1 MARMNKYEARHIR
14 NVEAYKR
21 EVQKI
26 FDEATKEAMRMGIR
40 FDADTGKP
48 FSFDDYPATKRKF
61 EALMAKMHQ
70 RLMAV
75 VRGGVDAEYE
85 LAQDSAGAQIRSV
98 FPALSAAQISEQLRK
113 LANSNAKAAFE
124 QRRKRGLGLSD
135 KVWQYARQYKQEL
148 EMALDIGIGEGKS
161 AQALSRDVRKYLRQ
175 PNMLFR
181 KVRDKHGVLHL
192 SKRAKAYHP
201 GRGVYRSSV
210 KNALRMVAT
219 ETNIAYRSA
228 DYLNTKASPWI
239 VGIRI
244 VLSNNHTCKD
254 SQGVAQPFTD
264 ICDKLAGRYP
274 KDFKFTG
281 WHPNCRCHIEYIH
294 KTDAEVE
301 RDTKRMLRG
310 EKPIEA
316 HESKNFV
323 GELPKSFKDWYDSNK
338 ERISRSKTTP
348 YFIEDNER
356 LISSGFAKFDHL
368 SFVKKRL
375 NEAPRNAYIEL
386 HRNEIEDFVKNA
398 VKQSDI
404 AIRMKEE
411 SFVQLVTSGIFK
423 NAFETNKNSFVNK
436 KRWDV
441 YMQERKAFEKALF
454 GKSGDTIY
462 AYLES
467 KNLDPY
473 KGQSKQKKDYGEIV
487 IRLKKEEI
495 NNATLTP
502 DDSLAMYRA
511 KDDIIG
517 VPGRK
522 WKKGFYRPVDMRQP
536 NASMFVDKQTRYIDD
551 ILGTDKNKAFEFFNG
566 RGLYM
571 EVQIHSKI
579 GIDKISSVTFPFSL
593 FGKKHL
599 AIQGYAEILEK
610 RGIKI
615 YRKIGEKIIEYHSKE

>member
-1 MARMNKYEARHIR
+1 MNKYEARHIR

-26 FDEATKEAMRMGIR
+26 FDEATKEALRMGIR

-48 FSFDDYPATKRKF
+48 FSFDDYPSTKRKF

-70 RLMAV
+70 RLISV
-75 VRGGVDAEYE
+75 VRNGVDAEYE

-98 FPALSAAQISEQLRK
+98 FPALSAAQISEQLRR

-135 KVWQYARQYKQEL
+135 KVWQYTGQYKQEL

-161 AQALSRDVRKYLRQ
+161 AQALSREVRRYLKQ

-192 SKRAKAYHP
+192 SKRAQAYHP
-201 GRGVYRSSV
+201 GRGVYRSSA

-294 KTDAEVE
+294 KTDEEVE

-316 HESKNFV
+316 HESKNYV

-348 YFIEDNER
+348 YFIEDNEK
-356 LISSGFAKFDHL
+356 LILDGGVVVKANATTAKGTPKMQPTQLDDVFARIDKEGIEYREVKPFTTQPTDTELIERIGGGDKTSGSCASLAFAFAANKCGLDVLDFRGGKSLDYFSAFTNLMQICDKVGGYSSFSTTGIQLMKQTQPGKLYYLVYAKHAAIVRQVGKGKYEFLELQHSTSNGWKPLDSRVFSWRFGGSGRQFGLLMDIELLQRDSGFQKM
-368 SFVKKRL
+368 VG
-375 NEAPRNAYIEL
+375 YI
-386 HRNEIEDFVKNA
+386 NTA
-398 VKQSDI
+398 QSEQ
-404 AIRMKEE
+404 RKGM
-411 SFVQLVTSGIFK
+411 SG
-423 NAFETNKNSFVNK
+423 
-436 KRWDV
+436 
-441 YMQERKAFEKALF
+441 
-454 GKSGDTIY
+454 TI
-462 AYLES
+462 
-467 KNLDPY
+467 K
-473 KGQSKQKKDYGEIV
+473 
-487 IRLKKEEI
+487 
-495 NNATLTP
+495 
-502 DDSLAMYRA
+502 
-511 KDDIIG
+511 
-517 VPGRK
+517 
-522 WKKGFYRPVDMRQP
+522 
-536 NASMFVDKQTRYIDD
+536 
-551 ILGTDKNKAFEFFNG
+551 
-566 RGLYM
+566 
-571 EVQIHSKI
+571 
-579 GIDKISSVTFPFSL
+579 
-593 FGKKHL
+593 
-599 AIQGYAEILEK
+599 
-610 RGIKI
+610 
-615 YRKIGEKIIEYHSKE
+615 

>member
-26 FDEATKEAMRMGIR
+26 FDEATKEALRMGIR

-75 VRGGVDAEYE
+75 VRNGVDDEYE
-85 LAQDSAGAQIRSV
+85 LAQDSVGAQIRSV
-98 FPALSAAQISEQLRK
+98 FPALSAAQIGEQLRK

-135 KVWQYARQYKQEL
+135 KMWEYTRQYKQEL

-161 AQALSRDVRKYLRQ
+161 AQALSREVRRYLKQ

-201 GRGVYRSSV
+201 GRGVYRSSA

-316 HESKNFV
+316 HESKNYV
-323 GELPKSFKDWYDSNK
+323 GELPKSFKKWAEENK
-338 ERISRSKTTP
+338 QRIINKKSLP
-348 YFIEDNER
+348 YVIDDNKGMM
-356 LISSGFAKFDHL
+356 SGDY
-368 SFVKKRL
+368 L
-375 NEAPRNAYIEL
+375 NM
-386 HRNEIEDFVKNA
+386 A
-398 VKQSDI
+398 VKEVMGKAELSCDDVQTTAVKI
-404 AIRMKEE
+404 ANKYGAVVTPINLKSEASIIRKIKSERE
-411 SFVQLVTSGIFK
+411 NDSFF
-423 NAFETNKNSFVNK
+423 A
-436 KRWDV
+436 
-441 YMQERKAFEKALF
+441 
-454 GKSGDTIY
+454 
-462 AYLES
+462 
-467 KNLDPY
+467 
-473 KGQSKQKKDYGEIV
+473 
-487 IRLKKEEI
+487 
-495 NNATLTP
+495 
-502 DDSLAMYRA
+502 
-511 KDDIIG
+511 
-517 VPGRK
+517 
-522 WKKGFYRPVDMRQP
+522 PVDLKDTVRTTIIAP
-536 NASMFVDKQTRYIDD
+536 ND
-551 ILGTDKNKAFEFFNG
+551 
-566 RGLYM
+566 
-571 EVQIHSKI
+571 
-579 GIDKISSVTFPFSL
+579 
-593 FGKKHL
+593 
-599 AIQGYAEILEK
+599 
-610 RGIKI
+610 
-615 YRKIGEKIIEYHSKE
+615 KIGEIITELKSLGNFVRYKAQNTELGYTGNIINIETSQGLVAEIQVNTAKMIYAKEIESVAKAVIGERLWNEINRKTGINGGEGHVFYEKWRVIADKSSKKAIEIKKKSIAYYKNFTN

>member
-1 MARMNKYEARHIR
+1 MARMSKYEARHIR

-26 FDEATKEAMRMGIR
+26 FDEATKEALRMGIR

-75 VRGGVDAEYE
+75 VRNGVDAEYE

-98 FPALSAAQISEQLRK
+98 FPALSVAQISEQLRK

-135 KVWQYARQYKQEL
+135 KVWQYTGQYKQEL

-201 GRGVYRSSV
+201 GRGVYRSSA

-323 GELPKSFKDWYDSNK
+323 GELPKSFKDWYDGNK

-348 YFIEDNER
+348 YFIEDNENLIANGGVVVTANQFKSLTANQFETYASKMKINPNQRDILYNSDDLYIDSSWAREINAELAKGKFGKTIPKDFMDDIGSRQQVETLDAVIDNNHIPQDMLVYRKVSEYWLNRDGYDFSVGSIINEYGFTSVSSVEGMNVIRRSKNIR
-356 LISSGFAKFDHL
+356 LDIIVHKGA
-368 SFVKKRL
+368 
-375 NEAPRNAYIEL
+375 NAYITENIKESEIIFPRNSKFRVISVSDGKYGKVIKLEL
-386 HRNEIEDFVKNA
+386 
-398 VKQSDI
+398 
-404 AIRMKEE
+404 
-411 SFVQLVTSGIFK
+411 LSGK
-423 NAFETNKNSFVNK
+423 
-436 KRWDV
+436 
-441 YMQERKAFEKALF
+441 
-454 GKSGDTIY
+454 
-462 AYLES
+462 
-467 KNLDPY
+467 
-473 KGQSKQKKDYGEIV
+473 
-487 IRLKKEEI
+487 
-495 NNATLTP
+495 
-502 DDSLAMYRA
+502 
-511 KDDIIG
+511 
-517 VPGRK
+517 
-522 WKKGFYRPVDMRQP
+522 
-536 NASMFVDKQTRYIDD
+536 
-551 ILGTDKNKAFEFFNG
+551 
-566 RGLYM
+566 
-571 EVQIHSKI
+571 
-579 GIDKISSVTFPFSL
+579 
-593 FGKKHL
+593 
-599 AIQGYAEILEK
+599 
-610 RGIKI
+610 
-615 YRKIGEKIIEYHSKE
+615 

>member
-26 FDEATKEAMRMGIR
+26 FDEATKEALRMGIR

-48 FSFDDYPATKRKF
+48 FSFDDYPSTKRKF

-70 RLMAV
+70 RLIAV

-85 LAQDSAGAQIRSV
+85 LAQDSAGVQIRSV
-98 FPALSAAQISEQLRK
+98 FPALSAAQISEQLRR

-135 KVWQYARQYKQEL
+135 KVWQYTGQYKQEL

-161 AQALSRDVRKYLRQ
+161 AQELSREVRRYLKQ

-201 GRGVYRSSV
+201 GRGVYRSSA

-294 KTDAEVE
+294 KTDEEVE
-301 RDTKRMLRG
+301 RDTRRMLRG

-316 HESKNFV
+316 HESKNYV

-348 YFIEDNER
+348 YFIEDNKK
-356 LISSGFAKFDHL
+356 LISDGVVVISTNATTAKGTLKMQPTQLYDVFARIDKEGIEYREVKPFTTQPTDTELIERIGGGDKTSGSCASLAFAFAANKGGLDVLDFRGGKSLDYFSTFTNLMQICDKVGGYSSFSTTGIQLMKQTQPGKLYYLVYAQHAAIVRQVGKGKYEFLELQHSTSNGWKPLDSRVFSWRFGGSGRQFGLLMDIELLQRDSGFQKM
-368 SFVKKRL
+368 VG
-375 NEAPRNAYIEL
+375 YI
-386 HRNEIEDFVKNA
+386 NTA
-398 VKQSDI
+398 QSDQ
-404 AIRMKEE
+404 RKGM
-411 SFVQLVTSGIFK
+411 SG
-423 NAFETNKNSFVNK
+423 
-436 KRWDV
+436 
-441 YMQERKAFEKALF
+441 
-454 GKSGDTIY
+454 TI
-462 AYLES
+462 
-467 KNLDPY
+467 K
-473 KGQSKQKKDYGEIV
+473 
-487 IRLKKEEI
+487 
-495 NNATLTP
+495 
-502 DDSLAMYRA
+502 
-511 KDDIIG
+511 
-517 VPGRK
+517 
-522 WKKGFYRPVDMRQP
+522 
-536 NASMFVDKQTRYIDD
+536 
-551 ILGTDKNKAFEFFNG
+551 
-566 RGLYM
+566 
-571 EVQIHSKI
+571 
-579 GIDKISSVTFPFSL
+579 
-593 FGKKHL
+593 
-599 AIQGYAEILEK
+599 
-610 RGIKI
+610 
-615 YRKIGEKIIEYHSKE
+615 

>member
-26 FDEATKEAMRMGIR
+26 FDEATKEALRMGIR
-40 FDADTGKP
+40 FDADTSKP

-70 RLMAV
+70 RLIAV

-98 FPALSAAQISEQLRK
+98 FPALSAIQISEQLRR

-135 KVWQYARQYKQEL
+135 KVWQYTGQYKQEL

-161 AQALSRDVRKYLRQ
+161 AQALSREVRRYLKQ

-301 RDTKRMLRG
+301 RDTRRMLRG

-316 HESKNFV
+316 HESKNYV

-348 YFIEDNER
+348 YFIEDNKK
-356 LISSGFAKFDHL
+356 LISDGGVVISTNATTAKGTPKMQPTQLDDVFARIDKEGIEYREVKPFTTQPTDTELIERIGGGDKTSGSCASLAFAFAANKGGLDVLDFRGGKSLEYFSTFTNLMQICDKVGGYSSFSTTGIQLMKQTQQGKLYYLVYAQHAAIVRQVGKGKYEFLELQHSTSNGWKPLDSRVFSWRFGGSGRQFGLLMDIELLQRDSGFQKM
-368 SFVKKRL
+368 VG
-375 NEAPRNAYIEL
+375 YINTAQADQ
-386 HRNEIEDFVKNA
+386 RKG
-398 VKQSDI
+398 
-404 AIRMKEE
+404 M
-411 SFVQLVTSGIFK
+411 SG
-423 NAFETNKNSFVNK
+423 
-436 KRWDV
+436 
-441 YMQERKAFEKALF
+441 
-454 GKSGDTIY
+454 TI
-462 AYLES
+462 
-467 KNLDPY
+467 K
-473 KGQSKQKKDYGEIV
+473 
-487 IRLKKEEI
+487 
-495 NNATLTP
+495 
-502 DDSLAMYRA
+502 
-511 KDDIIG
+511 
-517 VPGRK
+517 
-522 WKKGFYRPVDMRQP
+522 
-536 NASMFVDKQTRYIDD
+536 
-551 ILGTDKNKAFEFFNG
+551 
-566 RGLYM
+566 
-571 EVQIHSKI
+571 
-579 GIDKISSVTFPFSL
+579 
-593 FGKKHL
+593 
-599 AIQGYAEILEK
+599 
-610 RGIKI
+610 
-615 YRKIGEKIIEYHSKE
+615 

>member
-1 MARMNKYEARHIR
+1 MNKYEARHIR

-26 FDEATKEAMRMGIR
+26 FDEATKEALRMGIR
-40 FDADTGKP
+40 LDADTGKP
-48 FSFDDYPATKRKF
+48 FSFDDYPETKRKF
-61 EALMAKMHQ
+61 DALMAKMHQ
-70 RLMAV
+70 RIMAV
-75 VRGGVDAEYE
+75 VRNGVDAEYE
-85 LAQDSAGAQIRSV
+85 LAKDSAGAQIRSV
-98 FPALSAAQISEQLRK
+98 FPALSAAQISDQLRK

-135 KVWQYARQYKQEL
+135 KVWQYTGQYKQEL
-148 EMALDIGIGEGKS
+148 EMALDIGIGDGKS
-161 AQALSRDVRKYLRQ
+161 AQALSREVRRYLKQ

-201 GRGVYRSSV
+201 GRGVYRSSA

-316 HESKNFV
+316 HESKNYV
-323 GELPKSFKDWYDSNK
+323 GELPKSFKDWYDGNK

-348 YFIEDNER
+348 YFIEDNKK
-356 LISSGFAKFDHL
+356 LISDGGVVISTNATTSKGTPKMQPTQLDDVFARIDKYGIEYREVKPFTTQPTDTELIERIGGGDKTSGSCASLAFAFAANKGGLDVLDFRGGKSLDYFSTFTNLMQICDKVGGYSSLFTTGIQLMKQTQPGKLYYLVYAQHAAIVRQVGKGKYEFLELQHPTSNGWKPLDSLVFSWRFGGSGKQVGLLIDIELLQRDSGFQKM
-368 SFVKKRL
+368 VG
-375 NEAPRNAYIEL
+375 YINTAQADQ
-386 HRNEIEDFVKNA
+386 RKG
-398 VKQSDI
+398 
-404 AIRMKEE
+404 M
-411 SFVQLVTSGIFK
+411 SG
-423 NAFETNKNSFVNK
+423 
-436 KRWDV
+436 
-441 YMQERKAFEKALF
+441 
-454 GKSGDTIY
+454 TI
-462 AYLES
+462 
-467 KNLDPY
+467 K
-473 KGQSKQKKDYGEIV
+473 
-487 IRLKKEEI
+487 
-495 NNATLTP
+495 
-502 DDSLAMYRA
+502 
-511 KDDIIG
+511 
-517 VPGRK
+517 
-522 WKKGFYRPVDMRQP
+522 
-536 NASMFVDKQTRYIDD
+536 
-551 ILGTDKNKAFEFFNG
+551 
-566 RGLYM
+566 
-571 EVQIHSKI
+571 
-579 GIDKISSVTFPFSL
+579 
-593 FGKKHL
+593 
-599 AIQGYAEILEK
+599 
-610 RGIKI
+610 
-615 YRKIGEKIIEYHSKE
+615 

>member
-1 MARMNKYEARHIR
+1 MNKYEARHIR

-26 FDEATKEAMRMGIR
+26 FDEATKEALRMGIR
-40 FDADTGKP
+40 LDADTGKP
-48 FSFDDYPATKRKF
+48 FSFDDYPETKRKF

-70 RLMAV
+70 RIMAV
-75 VRGGVDAEYE
+75 VRNGVDAEYE
-85 LAQDSAGAQIRSV
+85 LAKDSAGAQIRSV
-98 FPALSAAQISEQLRK
+98 FPALSAAQISEQLRR

-135 KVWQYARQYKQEL
+135 KVWQYTGQYKQEL
-148 EMALDIGIGEGKS
+148 EMALDIGIGDGKS
-161 AQALSRDVRKYLRQ
+161 AQALSREVRRYLKQ

-201 GRGVYRSSV
+201 GRGVYRSSA

-310 EKPIEA
+310 EKPIDA

-323 GELPKSFKDWYDSNK
+323 GELPKSFKDWYDGNK

-348 YFIEDNER
+348 YFIEDNKK
-356 LISSGFAKFDHL
+356 LISDGGVVVSTNATTSKGTPKMQPTQLDDVFARIDKEGIEYREVKPFTTQPTDTELIERIGGGDKTSGSCASLAFAFAANKGGLDVLDFRGGKSLDYFSTFTNLMQICDKVGGYSSFSTTGIQLMKQTQQGKLYYLVYAQHAAIVRQVGKGKYEFLELQHSTSNGWKPLDSRVFSWRFGGSGRQFGLIMDIELLQRDSGFKKMVGYINTAK
-368 SFVKKRL
+368 
-375 NEAPRNAYIEL
+375 
-386 HRNEIEDFVKNA
+386 EDQRKG
-398 VKQSDI
+398 
-404 AIRMKEE
+404 M
-411 SFVQLVTSGIFK
+411 SG
-423 NAFETNKNSFVNK
+423 
-436 KRWDV
+436 
-441 YMQERKAFEKALF
+441 
-454 GKSGDTIY
+454 TI
-462 AYLES
+462 
-467 KNLDPY
+467 K
-473 KGQSKQKKDYGEIV
+473 
-487 IRLKKEEI
+487 
-495 NNATLTP
+495 
-502 DDSLAMYRA
+502 
-511 KDDIIG
+511 
-517 VPGRK
+517 
-522 WKKGFYRPVDMRQP
+522 
-536 NASMFVDKQTRYIDD
+536 
-551 ILGTDKNKAFEFFNG
+551 
-566 RGLYM
+566 
-571 EVQIHSKI
+571 
-579 GIDKISSVTFPFSL
+579 
-593 FGKKHL
+593 
-599 AIQGYAEILEK
+599 
-610 RGIKI
+610 
-615 YRKIGEKIIEYHSKE
+615 

>member
-1 MARMNKYEARHIR
+1 MNRYEARHIR

-26 FDEATKEAMRMGIR
+26 FDEATKEALRMGIR

-75 VRGGVDAEYE
+75 VRNGIDAEYE
-85 LAQDSAGAQIRSV
+85 LAQDSASAQIRSV
-98 FPALSAAQISEQLRK
+98 FPALSAAQISEQLRR

-135 KVWQYARQYKQEL
+135 KVWQYTGQYKQEL

-161 AQALSRDVRKYLRQ
+161 AQALSREVRKYLKH

-201 GRGVYRSSV
+201 GRGVYRSSA

-316 HESKNFV
+316 HESKNYV

-338 ERISRSKTTP
+338 ERLSRSKTTP
-348 YFIEDNER
+348 YFIEDNEK
-356 LISSGFAKFDHL
+356 LILKGGVVVNANATTAKGTPKMQPTKLDDVFARIDKEGIEYREVKPFTKQPTDTEIIERIGGGDKTFGSCASLAFAFAANKCGLDVLDFRGGKSLDYFSAFTNLMQICDNVGGYSSFSTTGIQLMKQTQPGKLYYLVYAQHAAIVRQVGKGKYEFLELQHSTSNGWKPLDSRVFSWRFGGSGRQFGLLMDIELLQRDSGFQKM
-368 SFVKKRL
+368 VG
-375 NEAPRNAYIEL
+375 YINTAQADQ
-386 HRNEIEDFVKNA
+386 RKG
-398 VKQSDI
+398 
-404 AIRMKEE
+404 M
-411 SFVQLVTSGIFK
+411 SG
-423 NAFETNKNSFVNK
+423 
-436 KRWDV
+436 
-441 YMQERKAFEKALF
+441 
-454 GKSGDTIY
+454 TI
-462 AYLES
+462 
-467 KNLDPY
+467 K
-473 KGQSKQKKDYGEIV
+473 
-487 IRLKKEEI
+487 
-495 NNATLTP
+495 
-502 DDSLAMYRA
+502 
-511 KDDIIG
+511 
-517 VPGRK
+517 
-522 WKKGFYRPVDMRQP
+522 
-536 NASMFVDKQTRYIDD
+536 
-551 ILGTDKNKAFEFFNG
+551 
-566 RGLYM
+566 
-571 EVQIHSKI
+571 
-579 GIDKISSVTFPFSL
+579 
-593 FGKKHL
+593 
-599 AIQGYAEILEK
+599 
-610 RGIKI
+610 
-615 YRKIGEKIIEYHSKE
+615 

>member
-21 EVQKI
+21 EVKKI
-26 FDEATKEAMRMGIR
+26 FDEATKEALRMGIR

-75 VRGGVDAEYE
+75 VRGGIDAEYE
-85 LAQDSAGAQIRSV
+85 LAQDSAGAQVRSV
-98 FPALSAAQISEQLRK
+98 FPALSAAQISEQLRR

-135 KVWQYARQYKQEL
+135 KVWKYTGQYKQEL

-161 AQALSRDVRKYLRQ
+161 AQALSREVRRYLKQ

-201 GRGVYRSSV
+201 GRGVYRSSA

-264 ICDKLAGRYP
+264 ICDKLTGRYP

-301 RDTKRMLRG
+301 RDTRRMLRG

-316 HESKNFV
+316 HESKNYV

-338 ERISRSKTTP
+338 ERLSRSKTTP
-348 YFIEDNER
+348 YFIEDNEK
-356 LISSGFAKFDHL
+356 LILNGGVVVNANATTAKGTPKMQPTKLDDVFARIDKEGIEYREVKPFTTQPTDTELIERIGGGDKTSGSCASLAFAFAANKGGLDVLDFRGGKSLDYFSTFTNLMQICDKVGGYSSFSTTGIQLMKQTQPGKLYYLVYAQHAAIVRQVGKGKYEFLELQHSTSNGWKPLDSRVFSWRFGGSGRQFGLLMDIELLQMDSGFQKM
-368 SFVKKRL
+368 VG
-375 NEAPRNAYIEL
+375 YINTAQADQ
-386 HRNEIEDFVKNA
+386 RKG
-398 VKQSDI
+398 
-404 AIRMKEE
+404 M
-411 SFVQLVTSGIFK
+411 SG
-423 NAFETNKNSFVNK
+423 
-436 KRWDV
+436 
-441 YMQERKAFEKALF
+441 
-454 GKSGDTIY
+454 TI
-462 AYLES
+462 
-467 KNLDPY
+467 K
-473 KGQSKQKKDYGEIV
+473 
-487 IRLKKEEI
+487 
-495 NNATLTP
+495 
-502 DDSLAMYRA
+502 
-511 KDDIIG
+511 
-517 VPGRK
+517 
-522 WKKGFYRPVDMRQP
+522 
-536 NASMFVDKQTRYIDD
+536 
-551 ILGTDKNKAFEFFNG
+551 
-566 RGLYM
+566 
-571 EVQIHSKI
+571 
-579 GIDKISSVTFPFSL
+579 
-593 FGKKHL
+593 
-599 AIQGYAEILEK
+599 
-610 RGIKI
+610 
-615 YRKIGEKIIEYHSKE
+615 

>member
-26 FDEATKEAMRMGIR
+26 FDEATKEALRMGIR

-70 RLMAV
+70 RLIAV
-75 VRGGVDAEYE
+75 VRNGVDAEYE

-98 FPALSAAQISEQLRK
+98 FPALSAAQISEQLRR

-124 QRRKRGLGLSD
+124 QRRNRGLGLSD
-135 KVWQYARQYKQEL
+135 KVWQYTGQYKQEL
-148 EMALDIGIGEGKS
+148 EMALDICIGEGKS
-161 AQALSRDVRKYLRQ
+161 AQALSREVRRYLKQ

-201 GRGVYRSSV
+201 GRGVYRSSA

-228 DYLNTKASPWI
+228 DYLNDKASPWI

-316 HESKNFV
+316 HESKNYV
-323 GELPKSFKDWYDSNK
+323 GELPKSFKKWAEENK
-338 ERISRSKTTP
+338 QRIINKKSLP
-348 YFIEDNER
+348 YVIDDNKG
-356 LISSGFAKFDHL
+356 IMSGDY
-368 SFVKKRL
+368 L
-375 NEAPRNAYIEL
+375 NM
-386 HRNEIEDFVKNA
+386 A
-398 VKQSDI
+398 VKEVMGKAELSCDDVQTTAVKI
-404 AIRMKEE
+404 ANKYGAVVTPINLKSEASIIRNIKSERE
-411 SFVQLVTSGIFK
+411 NDSFF
-423 NAFETNKNSFVNK
+423 A
-436 KRWDV
+436 
-441 YMQERKAFEKALF
+441 
-454 GKSGDTIY
+454 
-462 AYLES
+462 
-467 KNLDPY
+467 
-473 KGQSKQKKDYGEIV
+473 
-487 IRLKKEEI
+487 
-495 NNATLTP
+495 
-502 DDSLAMYRA
+502 
-511 KDDIIG
+511 
-517 VPGRK
+517 
-522 WKKGFYRPVDMRQP
+522 PVDLKDTVRTTIIAP
-536 NASMFVDKQTRYIDD
+536 ND
-551 ILGTDKNKAFEFFNG
+551 
-566 RGLYM
+566 
-571 EVQIHSKI
+571 
-579 GIDKISSVTFPFSL
+579 
-593 FGKKHL
+593 
-599 AIQGYAEILEK
+599 
-610 RGIKI
+610 
-615 YRKIGEKIIEYHSKE
+615 KIGEIITELKSLGNFVRYKAQNTELGYTGNIINIETSQGLVAEIQVNTAKMIYAKEIESVAKAVIGERLWNEINRQTGINGGEGHVFYEKWRVIADKSSKKAIEIKKKSIAYYKNFTN

>member
-26 FDEATKEAMRMGIR
+26 FDEATKEALRMGIR

-70 RLMAV
+70 RLIAV

-98 FPALSAAQISEQLRK
+98 FPALSAIQISEQLRR
-113 LANSNAKAAFE
+113 LANINAKAAFE

-135 KVWQYARQYKQEL
+135 KVWQYTGQYKQEL

-161 AQALSRDVRKYLRQ
+161 AQALSREVRRYLKQ

-301 RDTKRMLRG
+301 RDTRRMLRG

-316 HESKNFV
+316 HESKNYV

-348 YFIEDNER
+348 YFIEDNKK
-356 LISSGFAKFDHL
+356 LISDGGVVISTNATTAKGTPKMQPTQLDDVFARIDKEGIEYREVKPFTTQPTDTEIIERIGGGDKTSGSCASLAFAFAANKGGLDVLDFRGGKSLEYFSTFTNLMQICDKVGGYSSFSTTGIQLMKQTQQGKLYYLVYAQHAAIVRQVGKGKYEFLELQHSTSNGWKPLDSRVFSWRFGGSGRQFGLLMDIELLQRDSGFQKM
-368 SFVKKRL
+368 VG
-375 NEAPRNAYIEL
+375 YINTAQADQ
-386 HRNEIEDFVKNA
+386 RKG
-398 VKQSDI
+398 
-404 AIRMKEE
+404 M
-411 SFVQLVTSGIFK
+411 SG
-423 NAFETNKNSFVNK
+423 
-436 KRWDV
+436 
-441 YMQERKAFEKALF
+441 
-454 GKSGDTIY
+454 TI
-462 AYLES
+462 
-467 KNLDPY
+467 K
-473 KGQSKQKKDYGEIV
+473 
-487 IRLKKEEI
+487 
-495 NNATLTP
+495 
-502 DDSLAMYRA
+502 
-511 KDDIIG
+511 
-517 VPGRK
+517 
-522 WKKGFYRPVDMRQP
+522 
-536 NASMFVDKQTRYIDD
+536 
-551 ILGTDKNKAFEFFNG
+551 
-566 RGLYM
+566 
-571 EVQIHSKI
+571 
-579 GIDKISSVTFPFSL
+579 
-593 FGKKHL
+593 
-599 AIQGYAEILEK
+599 
-610 RGIKI
+610 
-615 YRKIGEKIIEYHSKE
+615 

>member
-26 FDEATKEAMRMGIR
+26 FDEATKEALRMGIR
-40 FDADTGKP
+40 FDADTSKP

-70 RLMAV
+70 RLIAV

-98 FPALSAAQISEQLRK
+98 FPALSAIQISEQLRR

-135 KVWQYARQYKQEL
+135 KVWQYTGQYKQEL

-161 AQALSRDVRKYLRQ
+161 AQALSREVRRYLKQ

-301 RDTKRMLRG
+301 RDTRRMLRG

-316 HESKNFV
+316 HESKNYV

-348 YFIEDNER
+348 YFIEDNKK
-356 LISSGFAKFDHL
+356 LISDGGVVISTNATTAKGTPKMQPTKLDDVFERIDKEGIEYREVKPFTTQPTDTEIIERIGGGDKTSGSCASLAFAFAANKGGLDVLDFRGGKSLEYFSTFTNLMQICDKVGGYSSFSTTGIQLMKQTQQGKLYYLVYAQHAAIVRQVGKGKYEFLELQHSTSNGWKPLDSRVFSWRFGGSGRQFGLLMDIELLQRDSGFQKM
-368 SFVKKRL
+368 VG
-375 NEAPRNAYIEL
+375 YINTAQADQ
-386 HRNEIEDFVKNA
+386 RKG
-398 VKQSDI
+398 
-404 AIRMKEE
+404 M
-411 SFVQLVTSGIFK
+411 SG
-423 NAFETNKNSFVNK
+423 
-436 KRWDV
+436 
-441 YMQERKAFEKALF
+441 
-454 GKSGDTIY
+454 TI
-462 AYLES
+462 
-467 KNLDPY
+467 K
-473 KGQSKQKKDYGEIV
+473 
-487 IRLKKEEI
+487 
-495 NNATLTP
+495 
-502 DDSLAMYRA
+502 
-511 KDDIIG
+511 
-517 VPGRK
+517 
-522 WKKGFYRPVDMRQP
+522 
-536 NASMFVDKQTRYIDD
+536 
-551 ILGTDKNKAFEFFNG
+551 
-566 RGLYM
+566 
-571 EVQIHSKI
+571 
-579 GIDKISSVTFPFSL
+579 
-593 FGKKHL
+593 
-599 AIQGYAEILEK
+599 
-610 RGIKI
+610 
-615 YRKIGEKIIEYHSKE
+615 

>member
-75 VRGGVDAEYE
+75 VRNGVDAEYE

-135 KVWQYARQYKQEL
+135 KIWQYTGQYKQEL

-161 AQALSRDVRKYLRQ
+161 AQALSREVRRYLKQ

-201 GRGVYRSSV
+201 GRGVYRSSA

-254 SQGVAQPFTD
+254 SQDVAQPFTD

-301 RDTKRMLRG
+301 RDTRRMLRG

-323 GELPKSFKDWYDSNK
+323 GELPKSFKKWAEENK
-338 ERISRSKTTP
+338 QSIINKKSLP
-348 YFIEDNER
+348 YVIDDNKGMM
-356 LISSGFAKFDHL
+356 SGDY
-368 SFVKKRL
+368 L
-375 NEAPRNAYIEL
+375 NM
-386 HRNEIEDFVKNA
+386 A
-398 VKQSDI
+398 VKEVMGKAELSCDDVQTTAVKI
-404 AIRMKEE
+404 ANKYGAVVTPINLKSEASIIRKIKSERE
-411 SFVQLVTSGIFK
+411 NDSFF
-423 NAFETNKNSFVNK
+423 A
-436 KRWDV
+436 
-441 YMQERKAFEKALF
+441 
-454 GKSGDTIY
+454 
-462 AYLES
+462 
-467 KNLDPY
+467 
-473 KGQSKQKKDYGEIV
+473 
-487 IRLKKEEI
+487 
-495 NNATLTP
+495 
-502 DDSLAMYRA
+502 
-511 KDDIIG
+511 
-517 VPGRK
+517 
-522 WKKGFYRPVDMRQP
+522 PVDLKDTVRTTIIAP
-536 NASMFVDKQTRYIDD
+536 ND
-551 ILGTDKNKAFEFFNG
+551 
-566 RGLYM
+566 
-571 EVQIHSKI
+571 
-579 GIDKISSVTFPFSL
+579 
-593 FGKKHL
+593 
-599 AIQGYAEILEK
+599 
-610 RGIKI
+610 
-615 YRKIGEKIIEYHSKE
+615 KIGEIITELKSLGNFVRYKAQNTELGYTGNIINIETSQGLVAEIQVNTAKMIYAKEIESVAKAVIGERLWNEINRQTGINGGEGHVFYEKWRVIADKSSKKAIEIKKKSIAYYKNFTN

>member
-1 MARMNKYEARHIR
+1 MAIMNKYEARHIR

-26 FDEATKEAMRMGIR
+26 FDEATKEALRMGIR

-48 FSFDDYPATKRKF
+48 FSFDDYPSTKRKF

-70 RLMAV
+70 RLIAV
-75 VRGGVDAEYE
+75 VRNGVDAEYE

-98 FPALSAAQISEQLRK
+98 FPALSAAQISEQLRR

-135 KVWQYARQYKQEL
+135 KVWQYTGQYKQEL

-161 AQALSRDVRKYLRQ
+161 AQALSREVRRYLKQ

-192 SKRAKAYHP
+192 SKRAQAYHP
-201 GRGVYRSSV
+201 GRGVYRSSA

-294 KTDAEVE
+294 KTDEEVE

-316 HESKNFV
+316 HESKNYV

-348 YFIEDNER
+348 YFIEDNEK
-356 LISSGFAKFDHL
+356 LILDGGVVVKANATTAKGTPKMQPTQLDDVFARIDKEGIEYLEVKPFTTQPTDTELIERIGGGDKTSGSCASLAFAFAANKCGLDVLDFRGGKSLDYFSAFTNIMQICDKVGGYSSFSTTGIQLMKQTQPGKLYYLVYAKHAAIVRQVGKGKYEFLELQHSTSNGWKPLDSRVFSWRFGGSGRQFGLLMDIELLQRDSGFQKM
-368 SFVKKRL
+368 VG
-375 NEAPRNAYIEL
+375 YI
-386 HRNEIEDFVKNA
+386 NTA
-398 VKQSDI
+398 QSEQ
-404 AIRMKEE
+404 RKGM
-411 SFVQLVTSGIFK
+411 SG
-423 NAFETNKNSFVNK
+423 
-436 KRWDV
+436 
-441 YMQERKAFEKALF
+441 
-454 GKSGDTIY
+454 TI
-462 AYLES
+462 
-467 KNLDPY
+467 K
-473 KGQSKQKKDYGEIV
+473 
-487 IRLKKEEI
+487 
-495 NNATLTP
+495 
-502 DDSLAMYRA
+502 
-511 KDDIIG
+511 
-517 VPGRK
+517 
-522 WKKGFYRPVDMRQP
+522 
-536 NASMFVDKQTRYIDD
+536 
-551 ILGTDKNKAFEFFNG
+551 
-566 RGLYM
+566 
-571 EVQIHSKI
+571 
-579 GIDKISSVTFPFSL
+579 
-593 FGKKHL
+593 
-599 AIQGYAEILEK
+599 
-610 RGIKI
+610 
-615 YRKIGEKIIEYHSKE
+615 

>member
-21 EVQKI
+21 EVKKI
-26 FDEATKEAMRMGIR
+26 FDEATKEALRMGIR

-61 EALMAKMHQ
+61 ESLMAKMHQ

-98 FPALSAAQISEQLRK
+98 FPSLSAAQISDQLRR

-135 KVWQYARQYKQEL
+135 KVWQYTGQYKQEL

-161 AQALSRDVRKYLRQ
+161 AQALSREVRKYLRQ

-201 GRGVYRSSV
+201 GRGVYRSSA

-228 DYLNTKASPWI
+228 DYLNTKSSPWI

-338 ERISRSKTTP
+338 ERLSRSKTKP
-348 YFIEDNER
+348 YFIEDNEK
-356 LISSGFAKFDHL
+356 LILDGGVVVTANATTAKGTLKMQPTQLDDVFARIDKEGIEYREVKPFTTQPTDTELIERIGGGDKTSGSCASLAFAFAANKCGLDVLDFRGGKSLDYFSTFTNLMQICDKVGGYSSFSTTGIQLMKQTQPGKLYYLVYAQHAAIVRQVGKGKYEFLELQHSTSNGWKPLDSRVFSWRFGGSGRQFGLIMDIELLQRDSGFQKM
-368 SFVKKRL
+368 VG
-375 NEAPRNAYIEL
+375 YINTAQADQ
-386 HRNEIEDFVKNA
+386 RKG
-398 VKQSDI
+398 
-404 AIRMKEE
+404 M
-411 SFVQLVTSGIFK
+411 SG
-423 NAFETNKNSFVNK
+423 
-436 KRWDV
+436 
-441 YMQERKAFEKALF
+441 
-454 GKSGDTIY
+454 TI
-462 AYLES
+462 
-467 KNLDPY
+467 K
-473 KGQSKQKKDYGEIV
+473 
-487 IRLKKEEI
+487 
-495 NNATLTP
+495 
-502 DDSLAMYRA
+502 
-511 KDDIIG
+511 
-517 VPGRK
+517 
-522 WKKGFYRPVDMRQP
+522 
-536 NASMFVDKQTRYIDD
+536 
-551 ILGTDKNKAFEFFNG
+551 
-566 RGLYM
+566 
-571 EVQIHSKI
+571 
-579 GIDKISSVTFPFSL
+579 
-593 FGKKHL
+593 
-599 AIQGYAEILEK
+599 
-610 RGIKI
+610 
-615 YRKIGEKIIEYHSKE
+615 

>member
-1 MARMNKYEARHIR
+1 MNRYEARHIR

-26 FDEATKEAMRMGIR
+26 FDEATKEALRMGIR
-40 FDADTGKP
+40 FDADTSKP

-70 RLMAV
+70 RLIAV

-98 FPALSAAQISEQLRK
+98 FPALSAIQISEQLRR
-113 LANSNAKAAFE
+113 LANINAKAAFE

-135 KVWQYARQYKQEL
+135 KAWQYTGQYKQEL

-161 AQALSRDVRKYLRQ
+161 AQALSREVRRYLKQ

-301 RDTKRMLRG
+301 RDTRRMLRG

-316 HESKNFV
+316 HESKNYV

-348 YFIEDNER
+348 YFIEDNKK
-356 LISSGFAKFDHL
+356 LISDGGVVISTNATTAKCTQKMQPTQLDDVFERIDKEGIEYREVKPFTTQPTDTELIERIGGGDKTSGSCASLAFAFAANKGGLDVLDFRGGKSLEYFSTFTNLMQICDKVGGYSSFSTTGIQLMKQTQQGKLYYLVYAQHAAIVRQVGKGKYEFLELQHSTSNGWKPLDSRVFSWRFGGSGRQFGLLMDIELLQRDSGFQKM
-368 SFVKKRL
+368 VG
-375 NEAPRNAYIEL
+375 YINTAQADQ
-386 HRNEIEDFVKNA
+386 RKG
-398 VKQSDI
+398 
-404 AIRMKEE
+404 M
-411 SFVQLVTSGIFK
+411 SG
-423 NAFETNKNSFVNK
+423 
-436 KRWDV
+436 
-441 YMQERKAFEKALF
+441 
-454 GKSGDTIY
+454 TI
-462 AYLES
+462 
-467 KNLDPY
+467 K
-473 KGQSKQKKDYGEIV
+473 
-487 IRLKKEEI
+487 
-495 NNATLTP
+495 
-502 DDSLAMYRA
+502 
-511 KDDIIG
+511 
-517 VPGRK
+517 
-522 WKKGFYRPVDMRQP
+522 
-536 NASMFVDKQTRYIDD
+536 
-551 ILGTDKNKAFEFFNG
+551 
-566 RGLYM
+566 
-571 EVQIHSKI
+571 
-579 GIDKISSVTFPFSL
+579 
-593 FGKKHL
+593 
-599 AIQGYAEILEK
+599 
-610 RGIKI
+610 
-615 YRKIGEKIIEYHSKE
+615 

>member
-1 MARMNKYEARHIR
+1 MARMNRYEARHIR

-26 FDEATKEAMRMGIR
+26 FDEATKEALRMGIR
-40 FDADTGKP
+40 FDADTSKP

-70 RLMAV
+70 RLIAV

-98 FPALSAAQISEQLRK
+98 FPTLSAIQISEQLRR
-113 LANSNAKAAFE
+113 LANINAKAAFE

-135 KVWQYARQYKQEL
+135 KVWQYTGQYKQEL

-161 AQALSRDVRKYLRQ
+161 AQALSREVRRYLKQ

-301 RDTKRMLRG
+301 RDTRRMLRG

-316 HESKNFV
+316 HESKNYV

-348 YFIEDNER
+348 YFIEDNKK
-356 LISSGFAKFDHL
+356 LISDGGVVISTNATTAKGTQKMQPTQLGDVFERIDKEGIEYREVKPFTTQPTDTELIERIGGGDKTSGSCASLAFAFAANKGGLDVLDFRGGKSLEYFSTFTNLMQICDKVGGYSSFSTTGIQLMKQTQQGKLYYLVYAQHAAIVRQVGKGKYEFLELQHSTSNGWKPLDSRVFSWRFGGSGRQFGLLMDIELLQRDSGFQKMIG
-368 SFVKKRL
+368 
-375 NEAPRNAYIEL
+375 YINTAQADQ
-386 HRNEIEDFVKNA
+386 RKG
-398 VKQSDI
+398 
-404 AIRMKEE
+404 M
-411 SFVQLVTSGIFK
+411 SG
-423 NAFETNKNSFVNK
+423 
-436 KRWDV
+436 
-441 YMQERKAFEKALF
+441 
-454 GKSGDTIY
+454 TI
-462 AYLES
+462 
-467 KNLDPY
+467 K
-473 KGQSKQKKDYGEIV
+473 
-487 IRLKKEEI
+487 
-495 NNATLTP
+495 
-502 DDSLAMYRA
+502 
-511 KDDIIG
+511 
-517 VPGRK
+517 
-522 WKKGFYRPVDMRQP
+522 
-536 NASMFVDKQTRYIDD
+536 
-551 ILGTDKNKAFEFFNG
+551 
-566 RGLYM
+566 
-571 EVQIHSKI
+571 
-579 GIDKISSVTFPFSL
+579 
-593 FGKKHL
+593 
-599 AIQGYAEILEK
+599 
-610 RGIKI
+610 
-615 YRKIGEKIIEYHSKE
+615 

>member
-1 MARMNKYEARHIR
+1 MNKYEARHIR

-26 FDEATKEAMRMGIR
+26 FDEATKEALRMGIR
-40 FDADTGKP
+40 LDADTGKP

-75 VRGGVDAEYE
+75 VRNGVDAEYE

-98 FPALSAAQISEQLRK
+98 FPALSAAQISEQLRR

-124 QRRKRGLGLSD
+124 QRRNRGLGLSD
-135 KVWQYARQYKQEL
+135 KVWQYTGQYKQEL

-161 AQALSRDVRKYLRQ
+161 AHELSREVRKYLRQ

-201 GRGVYRSSV
+201 GRGVYRSSA

-316 HESKNFV
+316 HESKNYV

-338 ERISRSKTTP
+338 ERLSRSKTTP
-348 YFIEDNER
+348 YFIEDNKK
-356 LISSGFAKFDHL
+356 LISDGGVVINANATTAKGTPKMQPTQLDDVFARIDKYGIEYREVKPFTTQPTDTEIIERIGGGDKTSGSCASLAFAFAANKCGLDVLDFRGGKSLDYFSTFTNLMQICDKVGGYSSFSTTGIQLMKQTQHGKLYYLVYAQHAAIVRQVGKGKYEFLELQHSTSNGWKPLDSRVFSWRFGGSGRQFGLLMDIELLQRDSGFQKM
-368 SFVKKRL
+368 VG
-375 NEAPRNAYIEL
+375 YINTAQADQ
-386 HRNEIEDFVKNA
+386 RKG
-398 VKQSDI
+398 
-404 AIRMKEE
+404 M
-411 SFVQLVTSGIFK
+411 SG
-423 NAFETNKNSFVNK
+423 
-436 KRWDV
+436 
-441 YMQERKAFEKALF
+441 
-454 GKSGDTIY
+454 TI
-462 AYLES
+462 
-467 KNLDPY
+467 K
-473 KGQSKQKKDYGEIV
+473 
-487 IRLKKEEI
+487 
-495 NNATLTP
+495 
-502 DDSLAMYRA
+502 
-511 KDDIIG
+511 
-517 VPGRK
+517 
-522 WKKGFYRPVDMRQP
+522 
-536 NASMFVDKQTRYIDD
+536 
-551 ILGTDKNKAFEFFNG
+551 
-566 RGLYM
+566 
-571 EVQIHSKI
+571 
-579 GIDKISSVTFPFSL
+579 
-593 FGKKHL
+593 
-599 AIQGYAEILEK
+599 
-610 RGIKI
+610 
-615 YRKIGEKIIEYHSKE
+615 

>member
-26 FDEATKEAMRMGIR
+26 FDEATKEALRMGIR

-48 FSFDDYPATKRKF
+48 FSFDEYPATKRKF

-75 VRGGVDAEYE
+75 VRNGVDAEYE

-98 FPALSAAQISEQLRK
+98 FPALSAAQISEQLRR
-113 LANSNAKAAFE
+113 LANINAKAAFE

-135 KVWQYARQYKQEL
+135 KVWQYTGQYKQEL

-161 AQALSRDVRKYLRQ
+161 AQALSREVRRYLKQ

-201 GRGVYRSSV
+201 GRGVYRSSA
-210 KNALRMVAT
+210 KNAMRMVAT

-228 DYLNTKASPWI
+228 DYLNTKSSPWI

-316 HESKNFV
+316 HESKNYV
-323 GELPKSFKDWYDSNK
+323 GELPKSFKDWYDGNK

-348 YFIEDNER
+348 YFIEDNKKLILEGGVVITANATTAKGTPKMQPTQLDDVFER
-356 LISSGFAKFDHL
+356 IDKYGIEYREVKPFTTQPTDTEIIERIGGGDKTGGSCASLAFAFAANKGGLDVLDFRGGKSLDYFSTFTNLMQICDKVGGYSSFSTTGIQLMKQTQPGKLYYLVYAQHAAIVRQVGKGKYEFLELQHSTSNGWKPLDSRVFSWRFGGSGRQFGLLMDIELLQRDSGFQKM
-368 SFVKKRL
+368 VG
-375 NEAPRNAYIEL
+375 YINTAQADQ
-386 HRNEIEDFVKNA
+386 RKG
-398 VKQSDI
+398 
-404 AIRMKEE
+404 M
-411 SFVQLVTSGIFK
+411 SG
-423 NAFETNKNSFVNK
+423 
-436 KRWDV
+436 
-441 YMQERKAFEKALF
+441 
-454 GKSGDTIY
+454 TI
-462 AYLES
+462 
-467 KNLDPY
+467 K
-473 KGQSKQKKDYGEIV
+473 
-487 IRLKKEEI
+487 
-495 NNATLTP
+495 
-502 DDSLAMYRA
+502 
-511 KDDIIG
+511 
-517 VPGRK
+517 
-522 WKKGFYRPVDMRQP
+522 
-536 NASMFVDKQTRYIDD
+536 
-551 ILGTDKNKAFEFFNG
+551 
-566 RGLYM
+566 
-571 EVQIHSKI
+571 
-579 GIDKISSVTFPFSL
+579 
-593 FGKKHL
+593 
-599 AIQGYAEILEK
+599 
-610 RGIKI
+610 
-615 YRKIGEKIIEYHSKE
+615 

>member
-26 FDEATKEAMRMGIR
+26 FDEATKEALRMGIR
-40 FDADTGKP
+40 FDADTSKP

-70 RLMAV
+70 RLIAV

-98 FPALSAAQISEQLRK
+98 FPSLSAIQISEQLRR
-113 LANSNAKAAFE
+113 LANINAKAAFE

-135 KVWQYARQYKQEL
+135 KVWQYTGQYKQEL

-161 AQALSRDVRKYLRQ
+161 AQALSREVRRYLKQ

-301 RDTKRMLRG
+301 RDTRRMLRG

-316 HESKNFV
+316 HESKNYV

-348 YFIEDNER
+348 YFIEDNKK
-356 LISSGFAKFDHL
+356 LISDGGVVISTNATTAKGTPKMKPTQLDDVFARIDKEGIEYREVKTFTTQPTDTEIIERIGGGDKTSGSCASLAFAFVANKGGLDVLDFRGGKSLEYFSTFTNLMQICDKVGGYSSFSTTGIQLMKQTQQGKLYYLVYAQHAAIVRQVGKGKYEFLELQHSTSNGWKPLDSRVFSWRFGGSGRQFGLLMDIELLQRDSGFQKM
-368 SFVKKRL
+368 VG
-375 NEAPRNAYIEL
+375 YINTAQADQ
-386 HRNEIEDFVKNA
+386 RKG
-398 VKQSDI
+398 
-404 AIRMKEE
+404 M
-411 SFVQLVTSGIFK
+411 SG
-423 NAFETNKNSFVNK
+423 
-436 KRWDV
+436 
-441 YMQERKAFEKALF
+441 
-454 GKSGDTIY
+454 TI
-462 AYLES
+462 
-467 KNLDPY
+467 K
-473 KGQSKQKKDYGEIV
+473 
-487 IRLKKEEI
+487 
-495 NNATLTP
+495 
-502 DDSLAMYRA
+502 
-511 KDDIIG
+511 
-517 VPGRK
+517 
-522 WKKGFYRPVDMRQP
+522 
-536 NASMFVDKQTRYIDD
+536 
-551 ILGTDKNKAFEFFNG
+551 
-566 RGLYM
+566 
-571 EVQIHSKI
+571 
-579 GIDKISSVTFPFSL
+579 
-593 FGKKHL
+593 
-599 AIQGYAEILEK
+599 
-610 RGIKI
+610 
-615 YRKIGEKIIEYHSKE
+615 

>member
-26 FDEATKEAMRMGIR
+26 FDEATKEALRMGIR

-70 RLMAV
+70 RLIAV
-75 VRGGVDAEYE
+75 VRNGVDAEYE

-135 KVWQYARQYKQEL
+135 KMWEYTGQYKQEL

-161 AQALSRDVRKYLRQ
+161 AQALSREVRRYLKQ

-201 GRGVYRSSV
+201 GRGVYRSSA

-239 VGIRI
+239 VGIRV

-316 HESKNFV
+316 HESKNYV
-323 GELPKSFKDWYDSNK
+323 GELPKSFKKWAEENK
-338 ERISRSKTTP
+338 QSIINKKSLP
-348 YFIEDNER
+348 YVIDDNKGMM
-356 LISSGFAKFDHL
+356 SGDY
-368 SFVKKRL
+368 L
-375 NEAPRNAYIEL
+375 NM
-386 HRNEIEDFVKNA
+386 A
-398 VKQSDI
+398 VKEVMGKAELSCDDVQTTAVKI
-404 AIRMKEE
+404 ANKYGAVVTPINLKSEASIIRKIKSERE
-411 SFVQLVTSGIFK
+411 NDSFF
-423 NAFETNKNSFVNK
+423 A
-436 KRWDV
+436 
-441 YMQERKAFEKALF
+441 
-454 GKSGDTIY
+454 
-462 AYLES
+462 
-467 KNLDPY
+467 
-473 KGQSKQKKDYGEIV
+473 
-487 IRLKKEEI
+487 
-495 NNATLTP
+495 
-502 DDSLAMYRA
+502 
-511 KDDIIG
+511 
-517 VPGRK
+517 
-522 WKKGFYRPVDMRQP
+522 PVDLKDTVRTTIIAP
-536 NASMFVDKQTRYIDD
+536 ND
-551 ILGTDKNKAFEFFNG
+551 
-566 RGLYM
+566 
-571 EVQIHSKI
+571 
-579 GIDKISSVTFPFSL
+579 
-593 FGKKHL
+593 
-599 AIQGYAEILEK
+599 
-610 RGIKI
+610 
-615 YRKIGEKIIEYHSKE
+615 KIGEIITELKSLGNFVRYKAQNTELGYTGNIINIETSQGLVAEIQVNTAKMIYAKEIESVAKAVIGERLWNEINRQTGINGGEGHVFYEKWRVIADKSSKKAIEIKKKSIAYYKNFTN

>member
-26 FDEATKEAMRMGIR
+26 FDEATKEALRMGIR

-70 RLMAV
+70 RLIAV
-75 VRGGVDAEYE
+75 VRNGVDAEYE

-98 FPALSAAQISEQLRK
+98 FPALSAAQISEQLRR

-124 QRRKRGLGLSD
+124 QRRNRGLGLSD
-135 KVWQYARQYKQEL
+135 KVWQYTGQYKQEL

-161 AQALSRDVRKYLRQ
+161 AQALSREVRRYLKQ

-201 GRGVYRSSV
+201 GRGVYRSSA

-316 HESKNFV
+316 HESKNYV
-323 GELPKSFKDWYDSNK
+323 GELPKSFKKWAEENK
-338 ERISRSKTTP
+338 QRIINKKSLP
-348 YFIEDNER
+348 YVIDDNKG
-356 LISSGFAKFDHL
+356 IMSGDY
-368 SFVKKRL
+368 L
-375 NEAPRNAYIEL
+375 NM
-386 HRNEIEDFVKNA
+386 A
-398 VKQSDI
+398 VKEV
-404 AIRMKEE
+404 M
-411 SFVQLVTSGIFK
+411 G
-423 NAFETNKNSFVNK
+423 
-436 KRWDV
+436 
-441 YMQERKAFEKALF
+441 KAEL
-454 GKSGDTIY
+454 SC
-462 AYLES
+462 
-467 KNLDPY
+467 
-473 KGQSKQKKDYGEIV
+473 
-487 IRLKKEEI
+487 
-495 NNATLTP
+495 
-502 DDSLAMYRA
+502 
-511 KDDIIG
+511 DDIQTTAVKIANKYG
-517 VPGRK
+517 AVVTPINLKSEASIIRK
-522 WKKGFYRPVDMRQP
+522 IKSERENDSFFAPVDLKDTVRTTIIAP
-536 NASMFVDKQTRYIDD
+536 ND
-551 ILGTDKNKAFEFFNG
+551 
-566 RGLYM
+566 
-571 EVQIHSKI
+571 
-579 GIDKISSVTFPFSL
+579 
-593 FGKKHL
+593 
-599 AIQGYAEILEK
+599 
-610 RGIKI
+610 
-615 YRKIGEKIIEYHSKE
+615 KIGEIITELKSLGNFVRYKAQNTELGYTGNIINIETSQGLVAEIQVNTAKMIYAKEIESVAKAVIGERLWNEINRKTGINGGEGHVFYEKWRVIADKSSKKAIEIKKKSIAYYKNFTN

>member
-26 FDEATKEAMRMGIR
+26 FDEATKEALRMGIR

-70 RLMAV
+70 RIIAV
-75 VRGGVDAEYE
+75 VRGGIDAEYE

-98 FPALSAAQISEQLRK
+98 LPTLSAAQISEQLRR

-135 KVWQYARQYKQEL
+135 KVWQYTEQYKQEL

-161 AQALSRDVRKYLRQ
+161 AQALSRDVRRYLKQ

-201 GRGVYRSSV
+201 GRGVYRSSA

-294 KTDAEVE
+294 KTDEEVE

-316 HESKNFV
+316 HESKNYV

-348 YFIEDNER
+348 YFIEDNKK
-356 LISSGFAKFDHL
+356 LISDGGVVVNANATTAKGTLKMHPTQLDDVFERIDKEGIEYREVKPFTTQPTDTELIERIGGGDKTSGSCASLAFAFAANKGGLDVLDFRGGKSLDYFSTFTNLMQICDKVGGYSSFSTTGIQLMKQTQPGKLYYLVYAQHAAIVRQVGKGKYEFLELQHSTRNGWKPLDSRVFSWRFGGSGRQFGLLMDIELLQRDSGFQKM
-368 SFVKKRL
+368 VG
-375 NEAPRNAYIEL
+375 YI
-386 HRNEIEDFVKNA
+386 N
-398 VKQSDI
+398 
-404 AIRMKEE
+404 
-411 SFVQLVTSGIFK
+411 TSQ
-423 NAFETNKNSFVNK
+423 A
-436 KRWDV
+436 D
-441 YMQERKAFEKALF
+441 QRK
-454 GKSGDTIY
+454 GMSGTI
-462 AYLES
+462 
-467 KNLDPY
+467 K
-473 KGQSKQKKDYGEIV
+473 
-487 IRLKKEEI
+487 
-495 NNATLTP
+495 
-502 DDSLAMYRA
+502 
-511 KDDIIG
+511 
-517 VPGRK
+517 
-522 WKKGFYRPVDMRQP
+522 
-536 NASMFVDKQTRYIDD
+536 
-551 ILGTDKNKAFEFFNG
+551 
-566 RGLYM
+566 
-571 EVQIHSKI
+571 
-579 GIDKISSVTFPFSL
+579 
-593 FGKKHL
+593 
-599 AIQGYAEILEK
+599 
-610 RGIKI
+610 
-615 YRKIGEKIIEYHSKE
+615 

>member
-48 FSFDDYPATKRKF
+48 FSFDNYPATKRKF

-75 VRGGVDAEYE
+75 VRNGVDAEYE
-85 LAQDSAGAQIRSV
+85 LAQDSAGEQIRSV

-135 KVWQYARQYKQEL
+135 KVWQYTGQYKQEL
-148 EMALDIGIGEGKS
+148 EMALDIGIGDGKS
-161 AQALSRDVRKYLRQ
+161 AQALSREVRKYLRQ

-201 GRGVYRSSV
+201 GRGVYRSSA

-301 RDTKRMLRG
+301 RDTRRMLRG

-316 HESKNFV
+316 HESKNYV
-323 GELPKSFKDWYDSNK
+323 GELPKSFKKWAEENK
-338 ERISRSKTTP
+338 QRIINKKSLP
-348 YFIEDNER
+348 YVIDDNKG
-356 LISSGFAKFDHL
+356 IMSGDY
-368 SFVKKRL
+368 L
-375 NEAPRNAYIEL
+375 NM
-386 HRNEIEDFVKNA
+386 A
-398 VKQSDI
+398 VKEVMGKAELSCDDVQTTAVKI
-404 AIRMKEE
+404 ANKYGAVVTPINLKSEASIIRKIKSERE
-411 SFVQLVTSGIFK
+411 NDSFF
-423 NAFETNKNSFVNK
+423 A
-436 KRWDV
+436 
-441 YMQERKAFEKALF
+441 
-454 GKSGDTIY
+454 
-462 AYLES
+462 
-467 KNLDPY
+467 
-473 KGQSKQKKDYGEIV
+473 
-487 IRLKKEEI
+487 
-495 NNATLTP
+495 
-502 DDSLAMYRA
+502 
-511 KDDIIG
+511 
-517 VPGRK
+517 
-522 WKKGFYRPVDMRQP
+522 PVDLKDTVRTTIIAP
-536 NASMFVDKQTRYIDD
+536 ND
-551 ILGTDKNKAFEFFNG
+551 
-566 RGLYM
+566 
-571 EVQIHSKI
+571 
-579 GIDKISSVTFPFSL
+579 
-593 FGKKHL
+593 
-599 AIQGYAEILEK
+599 
-610 RGIKI
+610 
-615 YRKIGEKIIEYHSKE
+615 KIGEIITELKSLGNFVRYKAQNTELGYTGNIINIETSQGLVAEIQVNTAKMIYAKETESVAKAVIGERLWNEINRKTGINGGEGHVFYEKWRVIADKSSKKAIEIKKKSIAYYKNFTN

>member
-26 FDEATKEAMRMGIR
+26 FDEATKEALRMGIR

-48 FSFDDYPATKRKF
+48 FSFDDYQATKRKF

-124 QRRKRGLGLSD
+124 QRRNRGLGLSD
-135 KVWQYARQYKQEL
+135 KVWQYTGQYKQEL

-161 AQALSRDVRKYLRQ
+161 AQALSREVRKYLRQ

-181 KVRDKHGVLHL
+181 KMRDKHGVLHL

-201 GRGVYRSSV
+201 GRGVYRSSA
-210 KNALRMVAT
+210 KNALLMVAT

-228 DYLNTKASPWI
+228 DYLNSKASPWI

-244 VLSNNHTCKD
+244 VLSSNHTCKD

-316 HESKNFV
+316 HESKNYV
-323 GELPKSFKDWYDSNK
+323 GELPKSFKDWYNSNK

-348 YFIEDNER
+348 YFIEDNEKLILDGGVVVTANATTATTQQINAQQQIVQPTR
-356 LISSGFAKFDHL
+356 LTKIHDELKARGVAKVDIGML
-368 SFVKKRL
+368 PPNTTESQIIANVGGGDMTTGSCASVAL
-375 NEAPRNAYIEL
+375 AYIGNKCGYDVGDFRGGESMNFFSRRRNLQEIVNSVGGVLESDVNDFKAAARLLQTIDDGKEYYFFCAKHAAMIKKNDNGEYMYLEL
-386 HRNEIEDFVKNA
+386 QSA
-398 VKQSDI
+398 VSN
-404 AIRMKEE
+404 
-411 SFVQLVTSGIFK
+411 G
-423 NAFETNKNSFVNK
+423 
-436 KRWDV
+436 W
-441 YMQERKAFEKALF
+441 KAFNQKVLKSRFGAQKSHTIYGQKTKLSAGLIDSELLANDGGFVDMLKYINTEPNKQRK
-454 GKSGDTIY
+454 GKSG
-462 AYLES
+462 
-467 KNLDPY
+467 
-473 KGQSKQKKDYGEIV
+473 
-487 IRLKKEEI
+487 
-495 NNATLTP
+495 
-502 DDSLAMYRA
+502 
-511 KDDIIG
+511 
-517 VPGRK
+517 
-522 WKKGFYRPVDMRQP
+522 
-536 NASMFVDKQTRYIDD
+536 
-551 ILGTDKNKAFEFFNG
+551 
-566 RGLYM
+566 
-571 EVQIHSKI
+571 
-579 GIDKISSVTFPFSL
+579 SV
-593 FGKKHL
+593 K
-599 AIQGYAEILEK
+599 
-610 RGIKI
+610 
-615 YRKIGEKIIEYHSKE
+615 

>member
-1 MARMNKYEARHIR
+1 MNKYEARHIR

-26 FDEATKEAMRMGIR
+26 FDEATKEALRMGIR
-40 FDADTGKP
+40 FDVDTGKP

-70 RLMAV
+70 RIMAV
-75 VRGGVDAEYE
+75 VRNGVDAEYE
-85 LAQDSAGAQIRSV
+85 LAQDSAGSQIRSV
-98 FPALSAAQISEQLRK
+98 FPALSAAQISDQLRR

-124 QRRKRGLGLSD
+124 QRRNRGLGLSD
-135 KVWQYARQYKQEL
+135 KVWQYTGQYKQEL

-161 AQALSRDVRKYLRQ
+161 AQELSREVRKYLIH

-201 GRGVYRSSV
+201 GRGVYRSSA

-264 ICDKLAGRYP
+264 ICDKLAGKYP

-316 HESKNFV
+316 HESKNYI
-323 GELPKSFKDWYDSNK
+323 GELPKSFKDWYDGNK

-348 YFIEDNER
+348 YFIEDNKK
-356 LISSGFAKFDHL
+356 LISDGGVAK
-368 SFVKKRL
+368 
-375 NEAPRNAYIEL
+375 
-386 HRNEIEDFVKNA
+386 
-398 VKQSDI
+398 SDI
-404 AIRMKEE
+404 GMLPHNTTE
-411 SFVQLVTSGIFK
+411 SQIIANV
-423 NAFETNKNSFVNK
+423 
-436 KRWDV
+436 
-441 YMQERKAFEKALF
+441 
-454 GKSGDTIY
+454 GDGD
-462 AYLES
+462 L
-467 KNLDPY
+467 ND
-473 KGQSKQKKDYGEIV
+473 
-487 IRLKKEEI
+487 
-495 NNATLTP
+495 
-502 DDSLAMYRA
+502 
-511 KDDIIG
+511 
-517 VPGRK
+517 
-522 WKKGFYRPVDMRQP
+522 
-536 NASMFVDKQTRYIDD
+536 
-551 ILGTDKNKAFEFFNG
+551 
-566 RGLYM
+566 
-571 EVQIHSKI
+571 
-579 GIDKISSVTFPFSL
+579 
-593 FGKKHL
+593 
-599 AIQGYAEILEK
+599 
-610 RGIKI
+610 
-615 YRKIGEKIIEYHSKE
+615 

>member
-26 FDEATKEAMRMGIR
+26 FDEATKEALRMGIR
-40 FDADTGKP
+40 FDADTSKP

-70 RLMAV
+70 RLIAV
-75 VRGGVDAEYE
+75 VRGGVDAEYD

-98 FPALSAAQISEQLRK
+98 FPSLSAAQISEQLRR

-135 KVWQYARQYKQEL
+135 KVWQYTGQYKQEL

-161 AQALSRDVRKYLRQ
+161 AQALSREVRRYLKQ

-301 RDTKRMLRG
+301 RDTRRMLRG

-316 HESKNFV
+316 HESKNYV

-348 YFIEDNER
+348 YFIEDNKK
-356 LISSGFAKFDHL
+356 LISDGGVVISTNATTAKGTPKMQPTQLDDVFERIDKEGIEYREVKPFTTQPTDTELIERIGGGDKTSGSCASLAFAFAANKGGLDVLDFRGGKSLEYFSTFTNLMQICDKVGGYSSFSTTGIQLMKQTQQGKLYYLVYAQHAAIVRQVGKGKYEFLELQHSTSNGWKPLDSRVFSWRFGGSGRQFGLLMDIELLQRDSGFQKM
-368 SFVKKRL
+368 VG
-375 NEAPRNAYIEL
+375 YINTAQADQ
-386 HRNEIEDFVKNA
+386 RKG
-398 VKQSDI
+398 
-404 AIRMKEE
+404 M
-411 SFVQLVTSGIFK
+411 SG
-423 NAFETNKNSFVNK
+423 
-436 KRWDV
+436 
-441 YMQERKAFEKALF
+441 
-454 GKSGDTIY
+454 TI
-462 AYLES
+462 
-467 KNLDPY
+467 K
-473 KGQSKQKKDYGEIV
+473 
-487 IRLKKEEI
+487 
-495 NNATLTP
+495 
-502 DDSLAMYRA
+502 
-511 KDDIIG
+511 
-517 VPGRK
+517 
-522 WKKGFYRPVDMRQP
+522 
-536 NASMFVDKQTRYIDD
+536 
-551 ILGTDKNKAFEFFNG
+551 
-566 RGLYM
+566 
-571 EVQIHSKI
+571 
-579 GIDKISSVTFPFSL
+579 
-593 FGKKHL
+593 
-599 AIQGYAEILEK
+599 
-610 RGIKI
+610 
-615 YRKIGEKIIEYHSKE
+615 

>member
-1 MARMNKYEARHIR
+1 MNKYEARHIR

-26 FDEATKEAMRMGIR
+26 FDEATKEALRMGIR
-40 FDADTGKP
+40 LDADTGKP

-70 RLMAV
+70 RLIAV
-75 VRGGVDAEYE
+75 VRGGIDAEYE
-85 LAQDSAGAQIRSV
+85 LAKDSAGAQIRSV
-98 FPALSAAQISEQLRK
+98 FPALSPAQISEQLRR

-135 KVWQYARQYKQEL
+135 KVWQYTGQYKQEL
-148 EMALDIGIGEGKS
+148 EMAIDIGIGEGKS
-161 AQALSRDVRKYLRQ
+161 AQALSREVRKYLRQ

-201 GRGVYRSSV
+201 GRGVYRSSA

-228 DYLNTKASPWI
+228 DYLNNKASPWI

-316 HESKNFV
+316 HESKNYV

-348 YFIEDNER
+348 YFIEDNKK
-356 LISSGFAKFDHL
+356 LISDGGVVATANTTTAKGTPKMHPTQLDDVFARIDKEGIEYREVKPFTKQPTDTEIIERIGGGDKTGGSCASLAFAFAANKGGLDVLDFRGGKSLDYFSTFTNLMQICDNVGGYSSFSTTGIQLMKQTQPGKLYYLVYAQHAAIVRQVGKGKYEFLELQHSTSNGWKPLDSRVFSWRFGGSGRQFGLLMDIELLQMDSGFQRM
-368 SFVKKRL
+368 VG
-375 NEAPRNAYIEL
+375 YINTAQADQ
-386 HRNEIEDFVKNA
+386 RKG
-398 VKQSDI
+398 
-404 AIRMKEE
+404 M
-411 SFVQLVTSGIFK
+411 SG
-423 NAFETNKNSFVNK
+423 
-436 KRWDV
+436 
-441 YMQERKAFEKALF
+441 
-454 GKSGDTIY
+454 TI
-462 AYLES
+462 
-467 KNLDPY
+467 K
-473 KGQSKQKKDYGEIV
+473 
-487 IRLKKEEI
+487 
-495 NNATLTP
+495 
-502 DDSLAMYRA
+502 
-511 KDDIIG
+511 
-517 VPGRK
+517 
-522 WKKGFYRPVDMRQP
+522 
-536 NASMFVDKQTRYIDD
+536 
-551 ILGTDKNKAFEFFNG
+551 
-566 RGLYM
+566 
-571 EVQIHSKI
+571 
-579 GIDKISSVTFPFSL
+579 
-593 FGKKHL
+593 
-599 AIQGYAEILEK
+599 
-610 RGIKI
+610 
-615 YRKIGEKIIEYHSKE
+615 

>member
-26 FDEATKEAMRMGIR
+26 FDEATKEALRMGIR

-61 EALMAKMHQ
+61 EALMEKMHQ
-70 RLMAV
+70 RIMAV
-75 VRGGVDAEYE
+75 VRNGVDAEYE

-98 FPALSAAQISEQLRK
+98 FPALSAAQISEQLRR

-135 KVWQYARQYKQEL
+135 KVWQYTGQYKQEL

-161 AQALSRDVRKYLRQ
+161 AQELSREVRKYLKQ

-201 GRGVYRSSV
+201 GRGVYRSSA

-228 DYLNTKASPWI
+228 DYLNTQASPWI

-316 HESKNFV
+316 HESKNYV

-348 YFIEDNER
+348 YFIEDNKKLIAEGGVVVTANATTAKGTPKMQPTQLDDVFARIEEEGIEYREVKPFTTQPTDTELIER
-356 LISSGFAKFDHL
+356 IGGGDKTSGSCASLAFAFAANKGGLDVLDFRGGKSLDYFSTFTNLMQICDKVGGYSSFSTTGIQLMKQTQPGKLYYLVYAQHAAIVRQVGKGKYEFLELQHSTSNGWKPLDSRVFSWRFGGSGRQFGLLMDIELLQRDSGFQKM
-368 SFVKKRL
+368 VG
-375 NEAPRNAYIEL
+375 YINTAQADQ
-386 HRNEIEDFVKNA
+386 RKG
-398 VKQSDI
+398 
-404 AIRMKEE
+404 M
-411 SFVQLVTSGIFK
+411 SG
-423 NAFETNKNSFVNK
+423 
-436 KRWDV
+436 
-441 YMQERKAFEKALF
+441 
-454 GKSGDTIY
+454 TI
-462 AYLES
+462 
-467 KNLDPY
+467 K
-473 KGQSKQKKDYGEIV
+473 
-487 IRLKKEEI
+487 
-495 NNATLTP
+495 
-502 DDSLAMYRA
+502 
-511 KDDIIG
+511 
-517 VPGRK
+517 
-522 WKKGFYRPVDMRQP
+522 
-536 NASMFVDKQTRYIDD
+536 
-551 ILGTDKNKAFEFFNG
+551 
-566 RGLYM
+566 
-571 EVQIHSKI
+571 
-579 GIDKISSVTFPFSL
+579 
-593 FGKKHL
+593 
-599 AIQGYAEILEK
+599 
-610 RGIKI
+610 
-615 YRKIGEKIIEYHSKE
+615 

>member
-1 MARMNKYEARHIR
+1 MARINKYEERHIR

-26 FDEATKEAMRMGIR
+26 FDEATKEALRMGIR
-40 FDADTGKP
+40 LDADTGKP

-75 VRGGVDAEYE
+75 VRNGVDAEYE

-98 FPALSAAQISEQLRK
+98 FPALSAAQISEQLRR

-135 KVWQYARQYKQEL
+135 KVWQYTGQYKQEL

-161 AQALSRDVRKYLRQ
+161 AQALSREVRRYLKQ

-201 GRGVYRSSV
+201 GRGVYRSSA

-316 HESKNFV
+316 HESKNYV
-323 GELPKSFKDWYDSNK
+323 GELPKSFKDWYDDNK

-348 YFIEDNER
+348 YFIEDNKK
-356 LISSGFAKFDHL
+356 LISDGGVVISTNATTAKGTPKMQPTQLDDVFARIDKEGIEYREVKPFTTQPTDTELIERIGGGDKTSGSCASLAFAFAANKCGLDVLDFRGGKSLDYFSTFTNLMQICDKVGGYSSFSTTGIQLMKQTQPGKLYYLVYAQHAAIVRQVGKGKYEFLELQHSTSNGWKPLDSRVFSWRFGGSGRQFGLLMDIELLQRDSGFQKMVGYINTAKADQR
-368 SFVKKRL
+368 KG
-375 NEAPRNAYIEL
+375 
-386 HRNEIEDFVKNA
+386 
-398 VKQSDI
+398 
-404 AIRMKEE
+404 M
-411 SFVQLVTSGIFK
+411 SG
-423 NAFETNKNSFVNK
+423 
-436 KRWDV
+436 
-441 YMQERKAFEKALF
+441 
-454 GKSGDTIY
+454 TI
-462 AYLES
+462 
-467 KNLDPY
+467 K
-473 KGQSKQKKDYGEIV
+473 
-487 IRLKKEEI
+487 
-495 NNATLTP
+495 
-502 DDSLAMYRA
+502 
-511 KDDIIG
+511 
-517 VPGRK
+517 
-522 WKKGFYRPVDMRQP
+522 
-536 NASMFVDKQTRYIDD
+536 
-551 ILGTDKNKAFEFFNG
+551 
-566 RGLYM
+566 
-571 EVQIHSKI
+571 
-579 GIDKISSVTFPFSL
+579 
-593 FGKKHL
+593 
-599 AIQGYAEILEK
+599 
-610 RGIKI
+610 
-615 YRKIGEKIIEYHSKE
+615 

>member
-26 FDEATKEAMRMGIR
+26 FDEATKEALRMGIR

-48 FSFDDYPATKRKF
+48 FSFDDYPSTKRKF

-70 RLMAV
+70 RLIAV
-75 VRGGVDAEYE
+75 VRNGVDAEYE

-98 FPALSAAQISEQLRK
+98 FPALSASQISEQLRR

-135 KVWQYARQYKQEL
+135 KVWQYTGQYKQEL

-161 AQALSRDVRKYLRQ
+161 AQALSREVRRYLKQ

-201 GRGVYRSSV
+201 GRGVYRSSA

-316 HESKNFV
+316 HESKNYV

-348 YFIEDNER
+348 YFIEDNKKLILEGGVVITANATTAKGTQKMQPTQLDDVFER
-356 LISSGFAKFDHL
+356 IDKYGIEYREVKPFTTQPTDTEIIERIGGGDKTGGSCASLAFAFAANKGGLDVLDFRGGKSLDYFSTFTNLMQICDKVGGYSSFSTTGIQLMKQTQQGKLYYLVYAQHAAIVRQVGKGKYEFLELQHSTSNGWKPLDSRVFSWRFGGSGRQFGLLMDIELLQRDSGFQKM
-368 SFVKKRL
+368 VG
-375 NEAPRNAYIEL
+375 YINTAQADQ
-386 HRNEIEDFVKNA
+386 RKG
-398 VKQSDI
+398 
-404 AIRMKEE
+404 M
-411 SFVQLVTSGIFK
+411 SG
-423 NAFETNKNSFVNK
+423 
-436 KRWDV
+436 
-441 YMQERKAFEKALF
+441 
-454 GKSGDTIY
+454 TI
-462 AYLES
+462 
-467 KNLDPY
+467 K
-473 KGQSKQKKDYGEIV
+473 
-487 IRLKKEEI
+487 
-495 NNATLTP
+495 
-502 DDSLAMYRA
+502 
-511 KDDIIG
+511 
-517 VPGRK
+517 
-522 WKKGFYRPVDMRQP
+522 
-536 NASMFVDKQTRYIDD
+536 
-551 ILGTDKNKAFEFFNG
+551 
-566 RGLYM
+566 
-571 EVQIHSKI
+571 
-579 GIDKISSVTFPFSL
+579 
-593 FGKKHL
+593 
-599 AIQGYAEILEK
+599 
-610 RGIKI
+610 
-615 YRKIGEKIIEYHSKE
+615 

>member
-1 MARMNKYEARHIR
+1 MNKYEARHIR

-26 FDEATKEAMRMGIR
+26 FDEATKEALRMGIR

-70 RLMAV
+70 RLIAV
-75 VRGGVDAEYE
+75 VRNGVDAEYE

-98 FPALSAAQISEQLRK
+98 FPALSAAQISEQLRR

-135 KVWQYARQYKQEL
+135 KVWQYTGQYKQEL

-161 AQALSRDVRKYLRQ
+161 AQALSREVRKYLRQ

-201 GRGVYRSSV
+201 GRGVYRSSA

-348 YFIEDNER
+348 YFIEDNKKLILDGGVVVNANATTAKGTPKMQPTKLDDVFARIDKEGIEYREVKPFTTQPTDTELIER
-356 LISSGFAKFDHL
+356 IGGGDKTSGSCASLAFAFAANKGGLDVLDFRGGKSLDYFSTFTNLMQICDKVGGYSSFSTTGIQLMKQTQPGKLYYLVYAQHAAIVRQVGKGKYEFLELQHSTSNGWKPLDSRVFSWRFGGSGRQFGLLMDIELLQRDSGFQKM
-368 SFVKKRL
+368 VG
-375 NEAPRNAYIEL
+375 YINTAQADQ
-386 HRNEIEDFVKNA
+386 RKG
-398 VKQSDI
+398 
-404 AIRMKEE
+404 M
-411 SFVQLVTSGIFK
+411 SG
-423 NAFETNKNSFVNK
+423 
-436 KRWDV
+436 
-441 YMQERKAFEKALF
+441 
-454 GKSGDTIY
+454 TI
-462 AYLES
+462 
-467 KNLDPY
+467 K
-473 KGQSKQKKDYGEIV
+473 
-487 IRLKKEEI
+487 
-495 NNATLTP
+495 
-502 DDSLAMYRA
+502 
-511 KDDIIG
+511 
-517 VPGRK
+517 
-522 WKKGFYRPVDMRQP
+522 
-536 NASMFVDKQTRYIDD
+536 
-551 ILGTDKNKAFEFFNG
+551 
-566 RGLYM
+566 
-571 EVQIHSKI
+571 
-579 GIDKISSVTFPFSL
+579 
-593 FGKKHL
+593 
-599 AIQGYAEILEK
+599 
-610 RGIKI
+610 
-615 YRKIGEKIIEYHSKE
+615 

>member
-1 MARMNKYEARHIR
+1 MNKYEARHIR

-26 FDEATKEAMRMGIR
+26 FDEATKEALRMGIR

-98 FPALSAAQISEQLRK
+98 FPALSAAQISEQLRR

-135 KVWQYARQYKQEL
+135 KVWQYTGQYKQEL

-161 AQALSRDVRKYLRQ
+161 AQALSREVRKYLRQ

-201 GRGVYRSSV
+201 GRGVYRSSA

-316 HESKNFV
+316 HESKNYV

-338 ERISRSKTTP
+338 ERLSRSKTTP
-348 YFIEDNER
+348 YFIEDNEK
-356 LISSGFAKFDHL
+356 LILNGGVVVTANATTAKGTQKMQPTKLDDVFERIDKEGIEYREVKPFTKQPTDTEIIERIGGGDKTGGSCASLAFAFAANKGGLDVLDFRGGKSLDYFSTFTNLMQICDKVGGYSSFSTTGIQLMKQTQPGKLYYLVYAQHAAIVRQVGKGKYEFLELQHSTSNGWKPLDSRVFSWRFGGSGRQFGLIMDIELLQRDSGFQKM
-368 SFVKKRL
+368 VG
-375 NEAPRNAYIEL
+375 YINTAQADQ
-386 HRNEIEDFVKNA
+386 RKG
-398 VKQSDI
+398 
-404 AIRMKEE
+404 M
-411 SFVQLVTSGIFK
+411 SG
-423 NAFETNKNSFVNK
+423 
-436 KRWDV
+436 
-441 YMQERKAFEKALF
+441 
-454 GKSGDTIY
+454 TI
-462 AYLES
+462 
-467 KNLDPY
+467 K
-473 KGQSKQKKDYGEIV
+473 
-487 IRLKKEEI
+487 
-495 NNATLTP
+495 
-502 DDSLAMYRA
+502 
-511 KDDIIG
+511 
-517 VPGRK
+517 
-522 WKKGFYRPVDMRQP
+522 
-536 NASMFVDKQTRYIDD
+536 
-551 ILGTDKNKAFEFFNG
+551 
-566 RGLYM
+566 
-571 EVQIHSKI
+571 
-579 GIDKISSVTFPFSL
+579 
-593 FGKKHL
+593 
-599 AIQGYAEILEK
+599 
-610 RGIKI
+610 
-615 YRKIGEKIIEYHSKE
+615 

>member
-26 FDEATKEAMRMGIR
+26 FDEATKEALRMGIR
-40 FDADTGKP
+40 FDANTSKP

-70 RLMAV
+70 RLIAV

-98 FPALSAAQISEQLRK
+98 FPSLSAIQISEQLRR
-113 LANSNAKAAFE
+113 LANINAKAAFE

-135 KVWQYARQYKQEL
+135 KVWQYTGQYKQEL
-148 EMALDIGIGEGKS
+148 EMALDIGIGDGKS
-161 AQALSRDVRKYLRQ
+161 AQALSREVRRYLKQ

-301 RDTKRMLRG
+301 RDTRRMLRG

-316 HESKNFV
+316 HESKNYV

-348 YFIEDNER
+348 YFIEDNKK
-356 LISSGFAKFDHL
+356 LISDGGVVISTNATTAKGTPKMHPTQLDDVFERIDKEGIEYREVKPFTTQPTDTELIERIGGGDKTSGSCASLAFAFAANKCGLDVLDFRGGKSLDYFSTFTNLMQICDKVGGYSSFSTTGIQLMKQTQQGKLYYLVYAQHAAIVRQVGKGKYEFLELQHSTSNGWKPLDSRVFSWRFGGSGRQFGLLMDIELLQRDSGFQKM
-368 SFVKKRL
+368 VG
-375 NEAPRNAYIEL
+375 YINTAQADQ
-386 HRNEIEDFVKNA
+386 RKG
-398 VKQSDI
+398 
-404 AIRMKEE
+404 M
-411 SFVQLVTSGIFK
+411 SG
-423 NAFETNKNSFVNK
+423 
-436 KRWDV
+436 
-441 YMQERKAFEKALF
+441 
-454 GKSGDTIY
+454 TI
-462 AYLES
+462 
-467 KNLDPY
+467 K
-473 KGQSKQKKDYGEIV
+473 
-487 IRLKKEEI
+487 
-495 NNATLTP
+495 
-502 DDSLAMYRA
+502 
-511 KDDIIG
+511 
-517 VPGRK
+517 
-522 WKKGFYRPVDMRQP
+522 
-536 NASMFVDKQTRYIDD
+536 
-551 ILGTDKNKAFEFFNG
+551 
-566 RGLYM
+566 
-571 EVQIHSKI
+571 
-579 GIDKISSVTFPFSL
+579 
-593 FGKKHL
+593 
-599 AIQGYAEILEK
+599 
-610 RGIKI
+610 
-615 YRKIGEKIIEYHSKE
+615 

>member
-26 FDEATKEAMRMGIR
+26 FDEATKEALRMGIR

-75 VRGGVDAEYE
+75 VRNGVDDEYE
-85 LAQDSAGAQIRSV
+85 LAQDSVGAQIRSV
-98 FPALSAAQISEQLRK
+98 FPALSAAQIGEQLRK

-135 KVWQYARQYKQEL
+135 KMWEYTGQYKQEL

-161 AQALSRDVRKYLRQ
+161 AQALSREVRRYLKQ

-201 GRGVYRSSV
+201 GRGVYRSSA

-316 HESKNFV
+316 HESKNYV
-323 GELPKSFKDWYDSNK
+323 GELPKSFKKWAEENK
-338 ERISRSKTTP
+338 QRIINKKSLP
-348 YFIEDNER
+348 YVIDNNKG
-356 LISSGFAKFDHL
+356 IMSGDY
-368 SFVKKRL
+368 L
-375 NEAPRNAYIEL
+375 NM
-386 HRNEIEDFVKNA
+386 A
-398 VKQSDI
+398 VKEVMGKAELSCDDVQTTAVKI
-404 AIRMKEE
+404 ANKYGAVVTPINLKSEASIIRKIKSERE
-411 SFVQLVTSGIFK
+411 NDSFF
-423 NAFETNKNSFVNK
+423 A
-436 KRWDV
+436 
-441 YMQERKAFEKALF
+441 
-454 GKSGDTIY
+454 
-462 AYLES
+462 
-467 KNLDPY
+467 
-473 KGQSKQKKDYGEIV
+473 
-487 IRLKKEEI
+487 
-495 NNATLTP
+495 
-502 DDSLAMYRA
+502 
-511 KDDIIG
+511 
-517 VPGRK
+517 
-522 WKKGFYRPVDMRQP
+522 PVDLKDTVRTTIIAP
-536 NASMFVDKQTRYIDD
+536 ND
-551 ILGTDKNKAFEFFNG
+551 
-566 RGLYM
+566 
-571 EVQIHSKI
+571 
-579 GIDKISSVTFPFSL
+579 
-593 FGKKHL
+593 
-599 AIQGYAEILEK
+599 
-610 RGIKI
+610 
-615 YRKIGEKIIEYHSKE
+615 KIGEIITELKSLGNFVRYKAQNTELGYTGNIINIETSQGLVAEIQVNTAKMIYAKEIESVAKAVIGERLWNEINRKTGINGGEGHVFYEKWRVIADKSSKKAIEIKKKSIAYYKNFTN

>member
-26 FDEATKEAMRMGIR
+26 FDEATKEALRMGIR
-40 FDADTGKP
+40 LDADTGKP
-48 FSFDDYPATKRKF
+48 FSFDDYPETKRKF

-70 RLMAV
+70 RIMAV
-75 VRGGVDAEYE
+75 VRNGVDAEYE
-85 LAQDSAGAQIRSV
+85 LAKDSAGAQIRSV

-135 KVWQYARQYKQEL
+135 KVWQYTGQYKQEL
-148 EMALDIGIGEGKS
+148 EMALDIGIGDGKS
-161 AQALSRDVRKYLRQ
+161 AQALSREVRRYLKQ

-201 GRGVYRSSV
+201 GRGVYRSSA

-316 HESKNFV
+316 HESKNYV
-323 GELPKSFKDWYDSNK
+323 GELPKSFKDWYDGNK

-348 YFIEDNER
+348 YFIEDNKK
-356 LISSGFAKFDHL
+356 LISDGGVVVNANATTSKGTPKMQPTQLDDVLARIDKEGIEYREVKPFTTQPTDTELIERIGGGDKTSGSCASLAFAFAANKGGLDVLDFRGGKSLDYFSTFTNLMQICDKVGGYSSFSTTGIQLMKQTQQGKLYYLVYAQHAAIVRQVGKGKYEFLELQHSTSNGWKPLDSRVFSWRFGGSGRQFGLIMDIELLQMDSGFKKMVGYINTAK
-368 SFVKKRL
+368 
-375 NEAPRNAYIEL
+375 
-386 HRNEIEDFVKNA
+386 EDQRKG
-398 VKQSDI
+398 
-404 AIRMKEE
+404 M
-411 SFVQLVTSGIFK
+411 SG
-423 NAFETNKNSFVNK
+423 
-436 KRWDV
+436 
-441 YMQERKAFEKALF
+441 
-454 GKSGDTIY
+454 TI
-462 AYLES
+462 
-467 KNLDPY
+467 K
-473 KGQSKQKKDYGEIV
+473 
-487 IRLKKEEI
+487 
-495 NNATLTP
+495 
-502 DDSLAMYRA
+502 
-511 KDDIIG
+511 
-517 VPGRK
+517 
-522 WKKGFYRPVDMRQP
+522 
-536 NASMFVDKQTRYIDD
+536 
-551 ILGTDKNKAFEFFNG
+551 
-566 RGLYM
+566 
-571 EVQIHSKI
+571 
-579 GIDKISSVTFPFSL
+579 
-593 FGKKHL
+593 
-599 AIQGYAEILEK
+599 
-610 RGIKI
+610 
-615 YRKIGEKIIEYHSKE
+615 

>member
-26 FDEATKEAMRMGIR
+26 FDEATQEALRMGIR

-75 VRGGVDAEYE
+75 VRNGVDAEYE

-98 FPALSAAQISEQLRK
+98 FPALSAAQISEQLRR

-135 KVWQYARQYKQEL
+135 KVWQYTGQYKQEL

-161 AQALSRDVRKYLRQ
+161 AQELSREVRKYLKQ

-201 GRGVYRSSV
+201 GRGVYRSSA

-316 HESKNFV
+316 HESKNYV

-338 ERISRSKTTP
+338 DRISRSKTTP
-348 YFIEDNER
+348 YFIEDNEK
-356 LISSGFAKFDHL
+356 LILDGGVVVNANATTAKGTPKMQPTKLDDVFARIDKEGIEYREVKPFTTQPTDTELIERIGGGDKTSGSCASLAFAFAANKGGLDVLDFRGGKSLDYFSKFTNLMQICDKVGGYSSFSTTGIQLMKQTQPGKLYYLVYAQHAAIVRQVGKGKYEFLELQHSTSNGWKPLDSRVFSWRFGGSGRQFGLLMDIELLQRDSGFQKM
-368 SFVKKRL
+368 VG
-375 NEAPRNAYIEL
+375 YINTAQADQ
-386 HRNEIEDFVKNA
+386 RKG
-398 VKQSDI
+398 
-404 AIRMKEE
+404 M
-411 SFVQLVTSGIFK
+411 SG
-423 NAFETNKNSFVNK
+423 
-436 KRWDV
+436 
-441 YMQERKAFEKALF
+441 
-454 GKSGDTIY
+454 TI
-462 AYLES
+462 
-467 KNLDPY
+467 K
-473 KGQSKQKKDYGEIV
+473 
-487 IRLKKEEI
+487 
-495 NNATLTP
+495 
-502 DDSLAMYRA
+502 
-511 KDDIIG
+511 
-517 VPGRK
+517 
-522 WKKGFYRPVDMRQP
+522 
-536 NASMFVDKQTRYIDD
+536 
-551 ILGTDKNKAFEFFNG
+551 
-566 RGLYM
+566 
-571 EVQIHSKI
+571 
-579 GIDKISSVTFPFSL
+579 
-593 FGKKHL
+593 
-599 AIQGYAEILEK
+599 
-610 RGIKI
+610 
-615 YRKIGEKIIEYHSKE
+615 

>member
-1 MARMNKYEARHIR
+1 MNKYEARHIR

-26 FDEATKEAMRMGIR
+26 FDEATKEALRMGIR

-70 RLMAV
+70 RLIAV
-75 VRGGVDAEYE
+75 VRNGVDAEYE

-98 FPALSAAQISEQLRK
+98 FPALSAAQISEQLRR

-124 QRRKRGLGLSD
+124 QRRNRGLGLSD
-135 KVWQYARQYKQEL
+135 KVWQYTGQYKQEL

-161 AQALSRDVRKYLRQ
+161 AQALSREVRRYLKQ

-201 GRGVYRSSV
+201 GRGVYRSSA

-316 HESKNFV
+316 HESKNYV
-323 GELPKSFKDWYDSNK
+323 GELPKSFKKWAEENK
-338 ERISRSKTTP
+338 QRIINKKSLP
-348 YFIEDNER
+348 YVIDDNKG
-356 LISSGFAKFDHL
+356 IMSGDY
-368 SFVKKRL
+368 L
-375 NEAPRNAYIEL
+375 NM
-386 HRNEIEDFVKNA
+386 A
-398 VKQSDI
+398 VKEVMGKAELSCDDVQTKAVKI
-404 AIRMKEE
+404 ANKYGAVVTPINLKSEASIIRKIKSERE
-411 SFVQLVTSGIFK
+411 NDSFF
-423 NAFETNKNSFVNK
+423 A
-436 KRWDV
+436 
-441 YMQERKAFEKALF
+441 
-454 GKSGDTIY
+454 
-462 AYLES
+462 
-467 KNLDPY
+467 
-473 KGQSKQKKDYGEIV
+473 
-487 IRLKKEEI
+487 
-495 NNATLTP
+495 
-502 DDSLAMYRA
+502 
-511 KDDIIG
+511 
-517 VPGRK
+517 
-522 WKKGFYRPVDMRQP
+522 PVDLKDTVRTTIIAP
-536 NASMFVDKQTRYIDD
+536 ND
-551 ILGTDKNKAFEFFNG
+551 
-566 RGLYM
+566 
-571 EVQIHSKI
+571 
-579 GIDKISSVTFPFSL
+579 
-593 FGKKHL
+593 
-599 AIQGYAEILEK
+599 
-610 RGIKI
+610 
-615 YRKIGEKIIEYHSKE
+615 KIGEIITELKSLGNFVRYKAQNTELGYTGNIINIETSQGLVAEIQVNTAKMIYAKEIESVAKAVIGERLWNEINRKTGINGGEGHVFYEKWRVIADKSSKKAIEIKKKSIAYYKNFTN